1 MHFTY
6 QYINHEIEGLQEML
20 DFLFYEVWCKA
31 VGEFDADKLDGHP
44 RLQQI
49 YIDLGN
55 TDGVA
60 ATFFNSHVENIYAE
74 FLKFDEYQITQLKEG
89 YKNNNNIEGL
99 CKDKTIQPLLYKQIE
114 VDHPDLA
121 KLFNSFYGNLYGST
135 SPFNLVI
142 FGDLKNKLIPD
153 HYFKFMEANKREVC
167 PFCGLLHLKANNH
180 GCREA
185 YDHYLPKAIFPFC
198 TINFKN
204 LAPMCN
210 ECNSSYKTTKIPIEK
225 SIPVEDED
233 TRKLAFYPY
242 AEDSPTIEF
251 KIQINT
257 TDINS
262 LTPDDILIEVT
273 SAGYEEQIES
283 WVRVFGLEERY
294 KASLCSP
301 DDGKAWVNSIIEGYD
316 NAIALGSTLT
326 RAQYFEAQYIDAK
339 FQPET
344 EKGFIKA
351 PFLEACKNKGV
362 FNINTI

>member
-6 QYINHEIEGLQEML
+6 QYINHEIEELQELL

-31 VGEFDADKLDGHP
+31 AGEFDADKLDGHP
-44 RLQQI
+44 KLEQI

-55 TDGVA
+55 TEGVA

-74 FLKFDEYQITQLKEG
+74 FLKLDEDQINQLKEG

-99 CKDKTIQPLLYKQIE
+99 CTDKTIQPLLYKQIE
-114 VDHPDLA
+114 AEHPDLA
-121 KLFNSFYGNLYGST
+121 KLFKSFYGNLYGSS

-142 FGDLKNKLIPD
+142 FGDLKKKLIPD
-153 HYFKFMEANKREVC
+153 HYFKFMETNKREVC

-185 YDHYLPKAIFPFC
+185 YDHYLPKAIFPFSP
-198 TINFKN
+198 INFKN

-225 SIPVEDED
+225 SNPVKNEEA
-233 TRKLAFYPY
+233 RKLAFYPY
-242 AEDSPTIEF
+242 AEDSPNIEF
-251 KIQINT
+251 QVQINT
-257 TDINS
+257 ADINS
-262 LTPDDILIEVT
+262 LCPDDIQIEIT
-273 SAGYEEQIES
+273 SAGYDEQIES
-283 WVRVFGLEERY
+283 WMRVFGLEERY

-301 DDGKAWVNSIIEGYD
+301 DDGKAWVNSIIDGYN
-316 NAIALGSTLT
+316 NAVALGYKKS
-326 RAQYFEAQYIDAK
+326 REDYYEAQYFDAV
-339 FQPET
+339 FQPQT

-351 PFLEACKNKGV
+351 PFLKTCKDKGV
-362 FNINTI
+362 F